1 MLARRIVPRWT
12 TILHNSNP
20 SAFVRHQSTAR
31 RRSGQNLSARFAPQ
45 SQPTSSPILNTS
57 NPDVHENAIK
67 ALRTGLSPEGMSN
80 PKTVE
85 AAARLSSHSTGD
97 PARRDSNVLNVGG
110 VNIRM
115 PEKPSPP
122 GPEDCCMSGC
132 AVCVHDLYVEA
143 LRDYKASLRSIRDN
157 LETKVVRQSLWPKE
171 IIELSPNTE
180 AQEDDVDD
188 ADLDPATKAFMQ
200 MERELKKK
208 HEQQQKQQIA

>member
-1 MLARRIVPRWT
+1 MLARRLVPQWT
-12 TILHNSNP
+12 TILYDSSP
-20 SAFVRHQSTAR
+20 TAFVRYQSTTR
-31 RRSGQNLSARFAPQ
+31 GRGGQNVSARFAPQ
-45 SQPTSSPILNTS
+45 SQPTSSPILNTL
-57 NPDVHENAIK
+57 NPDAHENAIK
-67 ALRTGLSPEGMSN
+67 AQGTGLSPEGMSN

-97 PARRDSNVLNVGG
+97 SSRRDSNVGG
-110 VNIRM
+110 VKVRM

-157 LETKVVRQSLWPKE
+157 LETKAVHQSLWPKE
-171 IIELSPNTE
+171 IIELSSNAE
-180 AQEDDVDD
+180 AQEEDVED
-188 ADLDPATKAFMQ
+188 ADLDPATRAFMQ